1 MEILTALREIVQLT
15 RLEEEL
21 KWSIPCYT
29 FQGKNVL
36 TLSALNDRV
45 SIGFFKGIL
54 LDDPDKIL
62 TPSGPNSRSAMQINF
77 TSIEQ
82 VTEQTRWIKQL
93 IEEAIKVEEEGKVVK
108 FSNESLDIPKEL
120 QNLLSEDTELKESW
134 NNLTPGRKRSH
145 ILHINSAKQEKTRI
159 NRASKCTLKIIQGKG
174 FNEY

>member
-1 MEILTALREIVQLT
+1 MEILTALREIIQLT
-15 RLEEEL
+15 RLDEDL

-29 FQGKNVL
+29 FEGKNVL
-36 TLSALNDRV
+36 TLSALKDKV
-45 SIGFFKGIL
+45 SIGFFKGVL
-54 LDDPDKIL
+54 LDDPNKIL

-82 VTEQTRWIKQL
+82 VTEQTLWIKQL
-93 IEEAIKVEEEGKVVK
+93 VEEAIKVEEEGKAVK

-120 QNLLSEDTELKESW
+120 QNLLSKDTGLKESW
-134 NNLTPGRKRSH
+134 NNLTLGRKRSH

-159 NRASKCTLKIIQGKG
+159 NRASKCSLKIIQGKG

>member
-1 MEILTALREIVQLT
+1 MEILTALRKIIQST
-15 RLEEEL
+15 RLDEEL

-36 TLSALNDRV
+36 TLSALTDKV
-45 SIGFFKGIL
+45 SIGFFKGVL
-54 LDDPDKIL
+54 LDDPNKIL
-62 TPSGPNSRSAMQINF
+62 TPSGPNSRSAMQINL

-82 VTEQTRWIKQL
+82 VTEHTHSIKQL

-108 FSNESLDIPKEL
+108 LSKESLDIPKEL
-120 QNLLSEDTELKESW
+120 ENFFSENTGLKKSW

-145 ILHINSAKQEKTRI
+145 ILHINSAKQEKTKI
-159 NRASKCTLKIIQGKG
+159 NRASKCSLKIMQGKG

>member
-62 TPSGPNSRSAMQINF
+62 TPSGPNSRSAKQINF